1 MGGAMPPRFIQEA
14 LVSMQ
19 PIFIEAFGTRL
30 FIEKVF
36 GTQSTGSDG
45 VLSDGIR
52 YQKLNIKNQ
61 SCGVAAS
68 RQRLLNFALC
78 ILIFDLP
85 GAMAW

>member
-1 MGGAMPPRFIQEA
+1 MEVPEDPMAGFLPP
-14 LVSMQ
+14 
-19 PIFIEAFGTRL
+19 
-30 FIEKVF
+30 
-36 GTQSTGSDG
+36 
-45 VLSDGIR
+45 SDGIR

-85 GAMAW
+85 GAPALLSCKSLFYFEYKNNKCE